1 MPNDPMTT
9 TGQNLERLNKEG
21 TTTSRSSSK
30 KVVKKTPGRPSPEA
44 IIEKNASKAIE
55 DINEVLRGEQAGL
68 EMPRRIV
75 MIALPVIALLVRKNR
90 NYGDSFSRS
99 PELAPDLTANQGLRT
114 RLSDKFAR
122 LKSLLSG
129 EPDRVGESL
138 LDTVRDMVGY
148 FLLWL
153 VEHSLKDAPVHMEW
167 DVPESIGCLEESE
180 RDCDQEEVMTTS
192 EEIATM
198 EDQIDDAIEGMDQIV
213 RDLIVTDIY
222 PIFDVSSMDEVM
234 SMSHDKKK
242 EAADYRI
249 ELCRQSINSVLLG
262 VVGHRFRDDRS
273 QSVYVKLLASAMRDT
288 HIWSCCLLFG
298 GAGGNWSTGAYR
310 VGQRLTAEQKM
321 LLRDYLQSAAEHAFA
336 HDELLTPATYLHA
349 GQDFRQTDAEEQEE
363 RMGKKYCGTCGTV
376 FGYSVWG
383 KENRYEPPCCVGSH
397 WTVDKPA
404 RT

>member
-1 MPNDPMTT
+1 MSMRVTPQTTKAKTMPNDPMTT

-167 DVPESIGCLEESE
+167 DVPESIGEIEPTEELS
-180 RDCDQEEVMTTS
+180 VS

-198 EDQIDDAIEGMDQIV
+198 EDQIDSNEDA
-213 RDLIVTDIY
+213 
-222 PIFDVSSMDEVM
+222 DVDN
-234 SMSHDKKK
+234 K
-242 EAADYRI
+242 
-249 ELCRQSINSVLLG
+249 N
-262 VVGHRFRDDRS
+262 RDD
-273 QSVYVKLLASAMRDT
+273 
-288 HIWSCCLLFG
+288 H
-298 GAGGNWSTGAYR
+298 
-310 VGQRLTAEQKM
+310 
-321 LLRDYLQSAAEHAFA
+321 
-336 HDELLTPATYLHA
+336 
-349 GQDFRQTDAEEQEE
+349 
-363 RMGKKYCGTCGTV
+363 MGTKYCGTCGSA